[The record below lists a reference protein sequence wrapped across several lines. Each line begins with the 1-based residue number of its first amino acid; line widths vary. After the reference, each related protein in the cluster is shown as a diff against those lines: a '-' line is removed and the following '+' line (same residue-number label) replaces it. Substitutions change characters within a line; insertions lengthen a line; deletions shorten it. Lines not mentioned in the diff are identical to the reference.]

1 MRIAI
6 RAATKRDLDALNQ
19 IIGHVDAL
27 HREHLPHIFQQ
38 PDGPPRDRE
47 YMLGVIA
54 DESHSLFVAE
64 AEEPV
69 QSHAKGPVLSH
80 AEGAILG
87 FVQLAIRDAPPI
99 PILVPRRVAVVENL
113 AVREDVRRAGIG
125 RALMRRAQR
134 WAEELGAA
142 EIELNVYEFNQ
153 AAIDFYHSLG
163 YATSSRRMG
172 KRLG

>member
-6 RAATKRDLDALNQ
+6 RAATKRDYDALNQ
-19 IIGHVDAL
+19 ITDQVDAL
-27 HREHLPHIFQQ
+27 HREHLPHIFQK
-38 PDGPPRDRE
+38 PDGPPRDCE
-47 YMLGVIA
+47 YLLGVLA
-54 DESHSLFVAE
+54 DESYGLFVAE
-64 AEEPV
+64 
-69 QSHAKGPVLSH
+69 G
-80 AEGAILG
+80 EGKILG
-87 FVQLAIRDAPPI
+87 FVQITIRDTPPI
-99 PILVPRRVAVVENL
+99 PLLVPRRVAAVENL

>member
-1 MRIAI
+1 MRFAI
-6 RAATKRDLDALNQ
+6 RAATKRDYDALNQ
-19 IIGHVDAL
+19 IIDHVDAL
-27 HREHLPHIFQQ
+27 HREHLSHIFQK

-47 YMLGVIA
+47 YILGVLA
-54 DESHSLFVAE
+54 DESYGLFVAE
-64 AEEPV
+64 TE
-69 QSHAKGPVLSH
+69 GPVPSH
-80 AEGAILG
+80 AEGPVLG
-87 FVQLAIRDAPPI
+87 FVQLAVRDALPI

-163 YATSSRRMG
+163 YATSSRRMS
-172 KRLG
+172 KRLD